1 MSRIRNRAF
10 VQHTGGTLTKKTII
24 YKQASNAY
32 DVNLAN
38 RERVGV
44 ADARDMFEPE
54 IERWVLAQYYWA
66 SDQKYKQGETDYK
79 GICELEKELERHL
92 CY

>member
-1 MSRIRNRAF
+1 MCEI
-10 VQHTGGTLTKKTII
+10 
-24 YKQASNAY
+24 
-32 DVNLAN
+32 
-38 RERVGV
+38 
-44 ADARDMFEPE
+44 DMFEPE
-54 IERWVLAQYYWA
+54 IETWVLAQYYWA